1 MKKMILGKLLSVQKI
16 ATKKILTW
24 NVFTQFINCLSLPN
38 TSFWQIFTNVKT
50 LEKENSLLSNIND
63 NSNNNEKK
71 KKKKKERKLGWEV
84 GIFEH
89 MGGNIPGGNFPGEI
103 HQGVVWLVEI
113 LRVEVFLIPKKIYAK
128 NSQVCMHWHW
138 SSSEK
143 SPFSKPIASV
153 FSPPPIIIFSCG
165 VEILPHPLVQLI
177 GHVSALNG
185 YIEM

>member
-1 MKKMILGKLLSVQKI
+1 MKKMVQGKLLSVQKI
-16 ATKKILTW
+16 ATKKIVTW
-24 NVFTQFINCLSLPN
+24 NFFTQFINCLSLPN

-50 LEKENSLLSNIND
+50 SEKENSILSNIND

-71 KKKKKERKLGWEV
+71 KRKKRKKTRV
-84 GIFEH
+84 GIFEN

-113 LRVEVFLIPKKIYAK
+113 FRVEVFLIPKKIYAK

-143 SPFSKPIASV
+143 SPFFKPIASV

-177 GHVSALNG
+177 GHVRALNG

>member
-1 MKKMILGKLLSVQKI
+1 MKKMVLGKLLSVQKI

-24 NVFTQFINCLSLPN
+24 NFFTQFINCLSLPN

-50 LEKENSLLSNIND
+50 SEKENSILSNIND

-71 KKKKKERKLGWEV
+71 KRKKRKKTRV
-84 GIFEH
+84 GIFEN

-113 LRVEVFLIPKKIYAK
+113 FRVEVFLIPKKIYAK
-128 NSQVCMHWHW
+128 NSQVCMHWRW
-138 SSSEK
+138 SSSGK
-143 SPFSKPIASV
+143 SPFSKPIDSV

-177 GHVSALNG
+177 GHVRALNG
-185 YIEM
+185 YIEI